1 MDVRVAE
8 KENRKLKKTL
18 KRKTPGVEM
27 PSIDVSNQASS
38 PRKLPA
44 QTSCF
49 IASDF
54 RHVPQL
60 DFGSIEI
67 GQTRTLPLGFLNPSD
82 HGVAHIVVE
91 DVLPKALGS
100 EFYVHAHEA
109 IVVPMQSSATIDVVF
124 TPTKPGRVHAKLHV
138 RLNKR
143 FKLFCTL
150 TATATGTALASSSSS
165 SSSAKR
171 AKVTSTSSS
180 LAASYASTSSTI
192 LRKAGKPETSTSQ
205 LWKKRRIVFDDQWI
219 PKQEEGFQKWLNFT
233 LLGAHFAEIKD
244 ETPLTTDRYY
254 QLRLLA
260 IRRLESK
267 IRQAAHA
274 VYNHSHT
281 DHVLYRLQRE
291 ITAKRLTIRADRPL
305 HVDVGLQNEL
315 MTLLNHYH
323 PLWLTLGL
331 EVVLGLRIVESL
343 GELIHPTSSS
353 SHMPLFLRRLIAE
366 RITNDPVL
374 ALKHPSLH
382 LGVNRSEA
390 YLAKL
395 RVHTLVKCFMLVYFL
410 DKAHAQRHV
419 DHIALPCL
427 FRPSSTI
434 KSSKQILYDFCQ
446 KFLSQEGNVL
456 RHLGNLEYTV
466 AYEQSVLEEMDM
478 QVENLAMDLRDGV
491 RLVRLLETLVPGTV
505 LSPQLRLPAVSR
517 LQKVHNVKVALSFLE
532 EHCQLQLN
540 AVESS
545 CAVTN
550 YQPTTI
556 GPKDIVDGH
565 REKTLALLWKLIS
578 HFKISHVVD
587 VALVAAEIDRV
598 KRRWSGLAAQV
609 YATIHDGDIDENN
622 RSIPQL
628 LLEWCR
634 VVCANYHL
642 AIHNFTASFADGKAL
657 CLMVHYYHPRL
668 LEKSDM
674 HWTTSDRSDK
684 DRIGHD
690 EFEALLSQERANFA
704 LVNAKVKLLGQVP
717 VLVPEFDSN
726 NLPEEKIIMTFV
738 AYLHSR
744 LLGASKEIHAAFTLQ
759 HWWVPRFRRL
769 RRAKRDHAARVI
781 QRFWYTT
788 SHNRFAIRCVQR
800 LLYLARKLQ
809 AFGRMVVCRSRYL
822 RHRAQMAARSPV
834 RVPIIARELSPVVVA
849 SPVRVPPVPVVAS
862 QAPVSVPR
870 STVVYAPLS
879 PTLTAVRAPRSPV
892 VAVYAPRPRSPPMA
906 VIAPPSP
913 PVAVVAPPSPPVA
926 VVTPPSPPRWDE
938 DEATP
943 EGIEVD
949 NNYDFDAAAAC
960 IQRAVRAW
968 LADIRASQAAFR
980 RAMEQAQSAVRLQ
993 QWWRAY
999 RRVSFT
1005 KALWHRMTFHLRSLR
1020 DAAAVTLQRA
1030 VRRRQTQAFWYALV
1044 YYARLQRRQVAA
1056 ATRIQRWLRTKS
1068 TQKVQHLW
1076 STMVVLL
1083 RQKEQAAATRLQRW
1097 CRRRFEMAALYRIQA
1112 TWYALANALLEQQ
1125 HDAATT
1131 LQLWYRKAM
1140 LLHVRKQRWVDV
1152 ILAAHY
1158 QRCNHAAVVIQTTW
1172 RHAKRRANVAVWHN
1186 LVSHVLERHR
1196 HELWDA
1202 YTSAA
1207 ATRLQR
1213 AFRRYRAV
1221 CVRSR
1226 WTALAVAAKHAQETT
1241 SVAAAVRLQTWWRHY
1256 AHTWAHKKWWL
1267 DAVAVLTY
1275 HDHAARVIQE
1285 AWYKACRRSQVRDW
1299 FLNVIAAVREL
1310 QTTDAAAIVVQR
1322 AWRKTV
1328 LRAAWH
1334 TLVADVYRANQAALL
1349 VQTAWRTSQRQY
1361 LVRVWWTD
1369 TITSLRAQRG
1379 ARERE
1384 AATTLQAM
1392 WREYKRRTILRSW
1405 WTHII
1410 TLLYEQRDAMVV
1422 QRQHETK
1429 LMQHQAAKTLQTWWL
1444 EVQRRSRVRAY
1455 WTQLVLVLEEQ
1466 RDGAAYTLQSWW
1478 RTLQSNRRL
1487 KTMQDEWHS
1496 LAVCLSIQQQDAQ
1509 SLSATRIQDFV
1520 RRYQSLQFL
1529 KNWWL
1534 GLIEHVQ
1541 YRESAARIIQAWWA
1555 HARMRKQQPKPRR
1568 ISMHRVLPSE
1578 AILKLQAW
1586 WRGTLVRR
1594 QYDRLSPVTAVRHRL
1609 DAAKTSAN
1617 VVAAA
1622 LRDQKPLFVQ
1632 EEKIKLRLR
1641 LKRALAI
1648 LHTSPRL
1655 QDMLHAVHT
1664 LEMCTR
1670 LSRECCVECLLHQV
1684 PRLLYAAIRKC
1695 NRSRPQLE
1703 LLHQLLQ
1710 VVLNLCL
1717 HQQGRFHAA
1726 NIAIAEDVEGHAMS
1740 CELWIDLMQM
1750 HRDSAVLF
1758 TLNARLLKYAL
1769 MCLVRDNVEFD
1780 GRQHTLLSE
1789 AHRRLSLLHAL
1800 FAKRARTKSIVDK
1813 QIAHK
1818 NKELPG
1824 QLHPTRAISILQTL
1838 LALLPASAH

>member
-1 MDVRVAE
+1 MEKHAYLE
-8 KENRKLKKTL
+8 KENWKLKKTL

-27 PSIDVSNQASS
+27 PSIHVSNQASS

-44 QTSCF
+44 QASSF

-60 DFGSIEI
+60 DFGSVEI
-67 GQTRTLPLGFLNPSD
+67 GQTRTLSLGFLNPSD

-91 DVLPKALGS
+91 DVLPKAFGS

-171 AKVTSTSSS
+171 AKVSSTSSS

-274 VYNHSHT
+274 VYNHNHT

-291 ITAKRLTIRADRPL
+291 ITAKRLTIRTDRPL

-427 FRPSSTI
+427 FRPSSSV

-491 RLVRLLETLVPGTV
+491 RLVRLLETLVPGAV

-587 VALVAAEIDRV
+587 VALVATEIDRV

-609 YATIHDGDIDENN
+609 YATIHDGDVNDNN

-769 RRAKRDHAARVI
+769 RRTKRDHAARVI

-809 AFGRMVVCRSRYL
+809 AF
-822 RHRAQMAARSPV
+822 
-834 RVPIIARELSPVVVA
+834 VPSGCQSKLGGLPIVVA
-849 SPVRVPPVPVVAS
+849 SPVRVPVVAPPAPVVA
-862 QAPVSVPR
+862 PR

-879 PTLTAVRAPRSPV
+879 PTLTTVRAPRSPV
-892 VAVYAPRPRSPPMA
+892 VAVYASRSPPVA
-906 VIAPPSP
+906 VFAPPSP
-913 PVAVVAPPSPPVA
+913 PVTVPAPLSPPH
-926 VVTPPSPPRWDE
+926 S
-938 DEATP
+938 DEADPTP
-943 EGIEVD
+943 EVVEVD

-968 LADIRASQAAFR
+968 LADIRASRAAFR
-980 RAMEQAQSAVRLQ
+980 LAMEQAQSAVRLQ
-993 QWWRAY
+993 QWWRMY
-999 RRVSFT
+999 RRVSYT
-1005 KALWHRMTFHLRSLR
+1005 KALWQTMAFHLRSLR

-1044 YYARLQRRQVAA
+1044 YYARLQSRQVVA
-1056 ATRIQRWLRTKS
+1056 ATKIQRWIRGKG

-1097 CRRRFEMAALYRIQA
+1097 CRRR
-1112 TWYALANALLEQQ
+1112 LEWPPS
-1125 HDAATT
+1125 TT
-1131 LQLWYRKAM
+1131 LQFWYRKAM
-1140 LLHVRKQRWVDV
+1140 RLYERKQRWVDV
-1152 ILAAHY
+1152 ILAVHY
-1158 QRCNHAAVVIQTTW
+1158 ERCDQAAVVIQTAW
-1172 RHAKRRANVAVWHN
+1172 RHAKRRATVAVWHDLIN
-1186 LVSHVLERHR
+1186 HVLERRR

-1202 YTSAA
+1202 YTTAA

-1213 AFRRYRAV
+1213 AFRRYRVV
-1221 CVRSR
+1221 CVRWR
-1226 WTALAVAAKHAQETT
+1226 WTALAVAAKHAHETT
-1241 SVAAAVRLQTWWRHY
+1241 SVAAA
-1256 AHTWAHKKWWL
+1256 WWL

-1285 AWYKACRRSQVRDW
+1285 AWYKACRRAQVRDW

-1310 QTTDAAAIVVQR
+1310 EANDAAAIVVQR
-1322 AWRKTV
+1322 SWRKAV
-1328 LRAAWH
+1328 LRASWR
-1334 TLVADVYRANQAALL
+1334 TLVADVYRANQAALV

-1361 LVRVWWTD
+1361 LVRAWWTD
-1369 TITSLRAQRG
+1369 TTASLRVQRG
-1379 ARERE
+1379 AREME
-1384 AATTLQAM
+1384 AATTLQSM

-1405 WTHII
+1405 WTHVI
-1410 TLLYEQRDAMVV
+1410 TLLYEQRDAAAAQM
-1422 QRQHETK
+1422 QTEAKELQH
-1429 LMQHQAAKTLQTWWL
+1429 HAAKTLQNWWV

-1455 WTQLVLVLEEQ
+1455 WTQLVVVLEEQ
-1466 RDGAAYTLQSWW
+1466 RDGAAYMLQSWW
-1478 RTLQSNRRL
+1478 RTLQYNRRL

-1496 LAVCLSIQQQDAQ
+1496 LAVCLSIQQQDTQ
-1509 SLSATRIQDFV
+1509 SLAATRIQDFV

-1541 YRESAARIIQAWWA
+1541 YRESAARIIQAYWA

-1568 ISMHRVLPSE
+1568 ISMHRVLPGD
-1578 AILKLQAW
+1578 AILKLQSW

-1769 MCLVRDNVEFD
+1769 MCLVRDNAEFD
-1780 GRQHTLLSE
+1780 GRQQALLSE

-1800 FAKRARTKSIVDK
+1800 FAKRARTKSLVEK
-1813 QIAHK
+1813 QVAHK
-1818 NKELPG
+1818 GKEVPG

-1838 LALLPASAH
+1838 LSLLPASAH